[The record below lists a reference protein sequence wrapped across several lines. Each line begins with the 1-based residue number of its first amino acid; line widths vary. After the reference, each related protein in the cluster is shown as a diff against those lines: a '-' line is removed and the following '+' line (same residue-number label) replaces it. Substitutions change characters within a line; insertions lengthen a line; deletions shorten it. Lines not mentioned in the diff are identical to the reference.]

1 MGFIKTAETESSE
14 VLDEQGRVNRVFDRL
29 GKDEASEL
37 EILRTAR
44 DMGVRVGSLRD
55 HCEVTPAG
63 GLKRR

>member
-1 MGFIKTAETESSE
+1 MMFNKTADSESAV
-14 VLDEQGRVNRVFDRL
+14 VLNEQTKLDRVFDRL

-44 DMGVRVGSLRD
+44 DMGMTVSNLRSN
-55 HCEVTPAG
+55 CTVTPT

>member
-1 MGFIKTAETESSE
+1 MGFIKTAETETST

-37 EILRTAR
+37 EILRAAR
-44 DMGVRVGSLRD
+44 GLGVAVGSLRD
-55 HCEVTPAG
+55 HCDVTPAG